1 MASSTM
7 SFSDPRRKVFVSPII
22 LSCTYFGQAI
32 ELDRIY
38 EENKTFN
45 FSFIRSQKQVLV
57 REGYLERA
65 RVWKHR
71 LYKVLPH
78 LLSFTPSPNPLS
90 RKGLCL
96 NIFGTYWVYVQ
107 FLDGICLCKVRRR
120 IWSIFFI
127 PCEGKKKHYFIIIWI
142 LQSTGIKVTD
152 LKLCANFD
160 LILKF

>member
-127 PCEGKKKHYFIIIWI
+127 PCEGKKNII
-142 LQSTGIKVTD
+142 LSLSEYCKALG
-152 LKLCANFD
+152 
-160 LILKF
+160 